1 MALLDRLKKI
11 DGLVVRSFV
20 GPYLLSFFIAQFVL
34 VMQFLWKYIDDI
46 LGKGFSVIDLLELIT
61 YFGVTQISMAL
72 PIAILLSSVMVFGN
86 MSERYELSSMKSAG
100 VSLIRVMRPAIV
112 LALLTAI
119 LSLFASNY
127 LKPQANFQFQ
137 KRLRIMKSQKPS
149 LAMEAKI
156 FNRDF
161 GGYSI
166 RVNEKTEEDDITD
179 VLIYDHTNNDK
190 SLVNLTKAEKGKMYN
205 SEDGNLFIM
214 ELENG
219 TSYREMKRERR
230 KDGKGKK
237 YPFMRTDF
245 KEWKKVFDMSEFDTD
260 DEDGIS
266 INRNKE
272 DMLNTFQLLSAI
284 DSVDQKKA
292 KLVASVVN
300 EQEEKKKM
308 MLQDYSS
315 SKSKYG
321 GKEGAKRL
329 KAEREKAKR
338 EKAKKDKAQQ
348 SIPKKQSTIR
358 KTTGQEVK
366 SKISKKDKTQAKTRT
381 TTIKKAEERGTIK
394 NMIEGQTIMPKKT
407 IRQALQKTVMQNQVD
422 TLSNYAHW
430 YETISDSDKNSL
442 PVKAVQSSSRR
453 KDLLRNATT
462 NIKSLSYTRNKYLL
476 RLNQQYS
483 FALICIVF
491 LFIGAPLGSIIRKG
505 GYGYPLLFAILFYML
520 FIISTIM
527 GEKLVRSGSMNPI
540 IAAWFSNML
549 VLPVAI
555 WLSIKALRD
564 SKFESNRVFTFIGNL
579 FTKPKRKQTVAD
591 SSI

>member
-1 MALLDRLKKI
+1 MALLDRLKKM
-11 DGLVVRSFV
+11 DGLVVRSFI

-61 YFGVTQISMAL
+61 YFGITQISMAL

-100 VSLIRVMRPAIV
+100 VSLIRVMRPAI
-112 LALLTAI
+112 I
-119 LSLFASNY
+119 LSLMTAVLSLIASNY
-127 LKPQANFQFQ
+127 LKPQANYQFQ

-166 RVNEKTEEDDITD
+166 RVNEKTEDEEITD
-179 VLIYDHTNNDK
+179 VLIYDHTSTDK
-190 SLVNLTKAEKGKMYN
+190 SLVNLTKAERGKMYN

-219 TSYREMKRERR
+219 TSYREMKRERK
-230 KDGKGKK
+230 KDKKGKK

-272 DMLNTFQLLSAI
+272 DMLNTFQLLNAI
-284 DSVDQKKA
+284 DSVDLKKA
-292 KLVASVVN
+292 KLITSVAN
-300 EQEEKKKM
+300 EQDEKMKMLTVDDNSRSRSKYSGKEGQKKKEEERKKSIEYEAKIRKMAEEKKGSNNKK
-308 MLQDYSS
+308 
-315 SKSKYG
+315 KSI
-321 GKEGAKRL
+321 KRL
-329 KAEREKAKR
+329 ISE
-338 EKAKKDKAQQ
+338 QN
-348 SIPKKQSTIR
+348 IMP
-358 KTTGQEVK
+358 
-366 SKISKKDKTQAKTRT
+366 SK
-381 TTIKKAEERGTIK
+381 TIKKA
-394 NMIEGQTIMPKKT
+394 
-407 IRQALQKTVMQNQVD
+407 LQRTVIQNQVD
-422 TLSNYAHW
+422 TLSNYSYW
-430 YETISDSDKNSL
+430 YETISKNDKNNL

-462 NIKSLSYTRNKYLL
+462 NITSLSYTRSKYLL

-520 FIISTIM
+520 FIITTIM
-527 GEKLVRSGSMNPI
+527 GEKLVKSRSMDPI
-540 IAAWFSNML
+540 IAAWLANML
-549 VLPVAI
+549 VIPVAI
-555 WLSIKALRD
+555 WLSIKALKD
-564 SKFESNRVFTFIGNL
+564 SKFEQNRVFIYIGNL
-579 FTKPKRKQTVAD
+579 LSKSREKNSGVKKNA
-591 SSI
+591 S

>member
-1 MALLDRLKKI
+1 MGLIDRLKKM

-46 LGKGFSVIDLLELIT
+46 LGKGFSVLDLLELIF
-61 YFGVTQISMAL
+61 YFGVTQVPMAL

-86 MSERYELSSMKSAG
+86 MSEQYELSSMKSAG

-112 LALLTAI
+112 LAILTAL
-119 LSLFASNY
+119 LSLVASNY

-166 RVNEKTEEDDITD
+166 RVNEKTEDEEITD
-179 VLIYDHTNNDK
+179 VLIYDHTSTDK
-190 SLVNLTKAEKGKMYN
+190 SLVNLTKAEGGRMYN

-237 YPFMRTDF
+237 YPFMRTEF

-260 DEDGIS
+260 DEDGMS

-272 DMLNTFQLLSAI
+272 DMLNTFQLLNAI

-292 KLVASVVN
+292 DLISSVVN
-300 EQEEKKKM
+300 EQEDRAKALSKDFSSSRSRTGTAEAQRKKDEQIKRDQAAAKSNEKK
-308 MLQDYSS
+308 SVII
-315 SKSKYG
+315 
-321 GKEGAKRL
+321 
-329 KAEREKAKR
+329 
-338 EKAKKDKAQQ
+338 KKK
-348 SIPKKQSTIR
+348 STITELINDQ
-358 KTTGQEVK
+358 K
-366 SKISKKDKTQAKTRT
+366 
-381 TTIKKAEERGTIK
+381 
-394 NMIEGQTIMPKKT
+394 IMPK
-407 IRQALQKTVMQNQVD
+407 TVIKKELVNTVKQNQLD
-422 TLSNYAHW
+422 TLSNYSHW
-430 YETISDSDKNSL
+430 YETISDNDKNNI

-462 NIKSLSYTRNKYLL
+462 NIKSLSYKRNKYIL

-540 IAAWFSNML
+540 IAAWFANLL
-549 VLPVAI
+549 VMPVAV
-555 WLSIKALRD
+555 WLTVKALRD
-564 SKFESNRVFTFIGNL
+564 SKFESNRLFTFIGNQFAKL
-579 FTKPKRKQTVAD
+579 KKKDNTIAAR
-591 SSI
+591 

>member
-1 MALLDRLKKI
+1 MGLLDRLKKI
-11 DGLVVRSFV
+11 DGLVVRSFI

-61 YFGVTQISMAL
+61 YFGITQISMAL

-100 VSLIRVMRPAIV
+100 VSLIRVMRPAI
-112 LALLTAI
+112 I
-119 LSLFASNY
+119 LSLMTAVLSLVASNY
-127 LKPQANFQFQ
+127 LKPQANYQFQ

-149 LAMEAKI
+149 LAMEAQI

-166 RVNEKTEEDDITD
+166 RVNEKTEEEEITD
-179 VLIYDHTNNDK
+179 VLIYDHTSTDK
-190 SLVNLTKAEKGKMYN
+190 SLVNLTKAQSGKMYN

-219 TSYREMKRERR
+219 TSYREMKRERK

-237 YPFMRTDF
+237 YPFMRTNF

-272 DMLNTFQLLSAI
+272 DMLNTFQLLNAI
-284 DSVDQKKA
+284 DSVDQKTA
-292 KLVASVVN
+292 TLIASVEDEQN
-300 EQEEKKKM
+300 ERMRMFQE
-308 MLQDYSS
+308 DHSS
-315 SKSKYG
+315 SKAKYG
-321 GKEGAKRL
+321 GKDGQKRKEEQRKKTLESEAKD
-329 KAEREKAKR
+329 
-338 EKAKKDKAQQ
+338 KAKKA
-348 SIPKKQSTIR
+348 STAKKKKTI
-358 KTTGQEVK
+358 
-366 SKISKKDKTQAKTRT
+366 KKLINEQKLMPTK
-381 TTIKKAEERGTIK
+381 TIKKALNR
-394 NMIEGQTIMPKKT
+394 
-407 IRQALQKTVMQNQVD
+407 AVVQNQVD
-422 TLSNYAHW
+422 TLSNYTYW
-430 YETISDSDKNSL
+430 YETISKKDKNSL

-527 GEKLVRSGSMNPI
+527 GEKLVRSGSMDPI
-540 IAAWFSNML
+540 IAAWFANML

-564 SKFESNRVFTFIGNL
+564 SKFESNRLFIFIGNYFAKL
-579 FTKPKRKQTVAD
+579 KKGNKIVKEVN
-591 SSI
+591 

>member
-1 MALLDRLKKI
+1 MALIDRLKKI

-100 VSLIRVMRPAIV
+100 VSLIRVMRPAII
-112 LALLTAI
+112 LAVLTAI

-166 RVNEKTEEDDITD
+166 RVNEKTEDEDITD

-300 EQEEKKKM
+300 EQDEKMKM
-308 MLQDYSS
+308 MEEDYSS
-315 SKSKYG
+315 SKAKYG

-329 KAEREKAKR
+329 ELERA
-338 EKAKKDKAQQ
+338 KAQKKKAQ
-348 SIPKKQSTIR
+348 KSIPKKNSIVR
-358 KTTGQEVK
+358 KTISQESKPKVNRKDRTERRIQATSAKKVK
-366 SKISKKDKTQAKTRT
+366 QAS
-381 TTIKKAEERGTIK
+381 TIKK
-394 NMIEGQTIMPKKT
+394 MIDAQTIMPKKT

-549 VLPVAI
+549 VLPVAV

-579 FTKPKRKQTVAD
+579 FTKSQEEKVTNSAT
-591 SSI
+591 

>member
-1 MALLDRLKKI
+1 M
-11 DGLVVRSFV
+11 DGLVVRSFI

-61 YFGVTQISMAL
+61 YFGITQISMAL

-100 VSLIRVMRPAIV
+100 VSLIRVMRPAI
-112 LALLTAI
+112 I
-119 LSLFASNY
+119 LSLMTAVLSLIASNY
-127 LKPQANFQFQ
+127 LKPQANYQFQ

-166 RVNEKTEEDDITD
+166 RVNEKTEDEEITD
-179 VLIYDHTNNDK
+179 VLIYDHTSTDK
-190 SLVNLTKAEKGKMYN
+190 SLVNLTKAERGKMYN

-219 TSYREMKRERR
+219 TSYREMKRERK
-230 KDGKGKK
+230 KDKKGKK

-272 DMLNTFQLLSAI
+272 DMLNTFQLLNAI
-284 DSVDQKKA
+284 DSVDLKKA
-292 KLVASVVN
+292 KLITSVAN
-300 EQEEKKKM
+300 EQDEKMKMLTVDDNSRSRSKYSGKEGQKKKEEERKKSIEYEAKIRKMAEEKKGSNNKK
-308 MLQDYSS
+308 
-315 SKSKYG
+315 KSI
-321 GKEGAKRL
+321 KRL
-329 KAEREKAKR
+329 ISE
-338 EKAKKDKAQQ
+338 QN
-348 SIPKKQSTIR
+348 IMP
-358 KTTGQEVK
+358 
-366 SKISKKDKTQAKTRT
+366 SK
-381 TTIKKAEERGTIK
+381 TIKKA
-394 NMIEGQTIMPKKT
+394 
-407 IRQALQKTVMQNQVD
+407 LQRTVIQNQVD
-422 TLSNYAHW
+422 TLSNYSYW
-430 YETISDSDKNSL
+430 YETISKNDKNNL

-462 NIKSLSYTRNKYLL
+462 NITSLSYTRSKYLL

-520 FIISTIM
+520 FIITTIM
-527 GEKLVRSGSMNPI
+527 GEKLVKSRSMDPI
-540 IAAWFSNML
+540 IAAWLANML
-549 VLPVAI
+549 VIPVAI
-555 WLSIKALRD
+555 WLSIKALKD
-564 SKFESNRVFTFIGNL
+564 SKFEQNRVFIYIGNL
-579 FTKPKRKQTVAD
+579 LSKSREKNSGVKKNA
-591 SSI
+591 S

>member
-1 MALLDRLKKI
+1 MALIDRLKKI
-11 DGLVVRSFV
+11 DGLVVRSFT
-20 GPYLLSFFIAQFVL
+20 GPYLLSFFVAQFVL

-46 LGKGFSVIDLLELIT
+46 LGKGFSVLDLLELIF
-61 YFGVTQISMAL
+61 YFGVTQIPMAL

-100 VSLIRVMRPAIV
+100 VSLIRIMRPGIV

-119 LSLFASNY
+119 LSLIASNY

-137 KRLRIMKSQKPS
+137 KRMRIMKSQKPS

-166 RVNEKTEEDDITD
+166 RVDEKTEEDEITD
-179 VLIYDHTNNDK
+179 VLIYDHTNTDK

-205 SEDGNLFIM
+205 TDDGNLFIM

-219 TSYREMKRERR
+219 TSYREMKRERK
-230 KDGKGKK
+230 KDGSGKK

-272 DMLNTFQLLSAI
+272 DMLNTFQLLNAI

-292 KLVASVVN
+292 KLIADVIN
-300 EQEEKKKM
+300 EQEDKVKLLEET
-308 MLQDYSS
+308 YNSA
-315 SKSKYG
+315 KSKYG
-321 GKEGAKRL
+321 GKEGAKIR
-329 KAEREKAKR
+329 KEKEARVKTNITKNKYKSR
-338 EKAKKDKAQQ
+338 SVE
-348 SIPKKQSTIR
+348 PKKST
-358 KTTGQEVK
+358 K
-366 SKISKKDKTQAKTRT
+366 SKVKKLISEQKKKLQPN
-381 TTIKKAEERGTIK
+381 KKK
-394 NMIEGQTIMPKKT
+394 GQKT
-407 IRQALQKTVMQNQVD
+407 IIQNQID

-430 YETISDSDKNSL
+430 YETVSPNDKNNL
-442 PVKAVQSSSRR
+442 PVKATQSSSRR
-453 KDLLRNATT
+453 KDLLRNSTT
-462 NIKSLSYTRNKYLL
+462 NIKSLSYVRNKYLL
-476 RLNQQYS
+476 RLNQPYS
-483 FALICIVF
+483 FAMICIVF

-520 FIISTIM
+520 FIITSIM
-527 GEKLVRSGSMNPI
+527 GEKLVRSGSMHPVL
-540 IAAWFSNML
+540 AAWFANLL
-549 VLPVAI
+549 VMPVAI
-555 WLSIKALRD
+555 WLTIKALRD
-564 SKFESNRVFTFIGNL
+564 SKFESNRLFTFIGNQ
-579 FTKPKRKQTVAD
+579 FTKLKKNG
-591 SSI
+591 SSVESAQ

>member
-1 MALLDRLKKI
+1 MALIDRLKKI

-61 YFGVTQISMAL
+61 YFGITQISMAL

-100 VSLIRVMRPAIV
+100 VSLIRIMRPGIILAIF
-112 LALLTAI
+112 TAI
-119 LSLFASNY
+119 LSLIASNY
-127 LKPQANFQFQ
+127 LKPQANYQFQ

-166 RVNEKTEEDDITD
+166 RVNEKSEEDDIKD
-179 VLIYDHTNNDK
+179 VLIYDHTSTDK
-190 SLVNLTKAEKGKMYN
+190 SLVNLTKAKEGKMYN

-272 DMLNTFQLLSAI
+272 DMLNTFQLLNAI

-292 KLVASVVN
+292 KLIAGIVN
-300 EQEEKKKM
+300 EDANRTKM
-308 MLQDYSS
+308 LKEQFGS
-315 SKSKYG
+315 SKSKNNSDRD
-321 GKEGAKRL
+321 AKNRQDQENKRNNIKSNSKYQDKL
-329 KAEREKAKR
+329 KKIAA
-338 EKAKKDKAQQ
+338 AKKKN
-348 SIPKKQSTIR
+348 
-358 KTTGQEVK
+358 
-366 SKISKKDKTQAKTRT
+366 
-381 TTIKKAEERGTIK
+381 TIKKVVNQQQVIPKNEIK
-394 NMIEGQTIMPKKT
+394 KVLNRAVVQDQI
-407 IRQALQKTVMQNQVD
+407 D
-422 TLSNYAHW
+422 TLSNYKHW
-430 YETISDSDKNSL
+430 YETISKNDKNNL

-453 KDLLRNATT
+453 KDMLRNATT
-462 NIKSLSYTRNKYLL
+462 NIKSLSHTRNKYLL

-527 GEKLVRSGSMNPI
+527 GEKLVRSGSMDPI

-549 VLPVAI
+549 VFPVAI
-555 WLSIKALRD
+555 WLTIKALRD
-564 SKFESNRVFTFIGNL
+564 SKFESSPIFTYVGSL
-579 FTKPKRKQTVAD
+579 FSKMIK
-591 SSI
+591 S

>member
-46 LGKGFSVIDLLELIT
+46 LGKGFSIIDLLELII

-86 MSERYELSSMKSAG
+86 MSERHELSSMKSAG

-112 LALLTAI
+112 LSLLTAI

-166 RVNEKTEEDDITD
+166 RVNEKTEDDEITD
-179 VLIYDHTNNDK
+179 VLIYDHTSSDK

-272 DMLNTFQLLSAI
+272 DMLNTFQLLNAI

-300 EQEEKKKM
+300 EQEEKKRM
-308 MLQDYSS
+308 MLEDYSY
-315 SKSKYG
+315 SKSRYG
-321 GKEGAKRL
+321 GKEGAKKL
-329 KAEREKAKR
+329 KAERERAKI
-338 EKAKKDKAQQ
+338 
-348 SIPKKQSTIR
+348 SIPKKKSTIR
-358 KTTGQEVK
+358 KTSSQEVK
-366 SKISKKDKTQAKTRT
+366 SKNIKKDKIERKAQTST
-381 TTIKKAEERGTIK
+381 TKKIKKRSAIK
-394 NMIEGQTIMPKKT
+394 KVITRQTKMPKKT
-407 IRQALQKTVMQNQVD
+407 IRSALKKTVMQNQVD
-422 TLSNYAHW
+422 TLSNYEYW
-430 YETISDSDKNSL
+430 YETISDSDRNSL

-462 NIKSLSYTRNKYLL
+462 NIKSLSYTRSKYLL

-483 FALICIVF
+483 FALICIIF

-527 GEKLVRSGSMNPI
+527 GEKLVRSGSMHPI
-540 IAAWFSNML
+540 MAAWFSNML

-564 SKFESNRVFTFIGNL
+564 SKFESNRVFSFIGNL
-579 FTKPKRKQTVAD
+579 FTKSKKKQSVID
-591 SSI
+591 SAN

>member
-1 MALLDRLKKI
+1 
-11 DGLVVRSFV
+11 
-20 GPYLLSFFIAQFVL
+20 
-34 VMQFLWKYIDDI
+34 
-46 LGKGFSVIDLLELIT
+46 
-61 YFGVTQISMAL
+61 
-72 PIAILLSSVMVFGN
+72 
-86 MSERYELSSMKSAG
+86 
-100 VSLIRVMRPAIV
+100 
-112 LALLTAI
+112 
-119 LSLFASNY
+119 
-127 LKPQANFQFQ
+127 
-137 KRLRIMKSQKPS
+137 
-149 LAMEAKI
+149 
-156 FNRDF
+156 
-161 GGYSI
+161 
-166 RVNEKTEEDDITD
+166 
-179 VLIYDHTNNDK
+179 
-190 SLVNLTKAEKGKMYN
+190 
-205 SEDGNLFIM
+205 
-214 ELENG
+214 
-219 TSYREMKRERR
+219 MKRERR

-300 EQEEKKKM
+300 EQEEKMKM
-308 MLQDYSS
+308 MKEDYSS

-321 GKEGAKRL
+321 GKDGAKKL
-329 KAEREKAKR
+329 KAQRKKAKTSIS
-338 EKAKKDKAQQ
+338 KSKSTTKKVADQKKQSKKNKKDK
-348 SIPKKQSTIR
+348 IINTKKVSNTKPIAAIQ
-358 KTTGQEVK
+358 
-366 SKISKKDKTQAKTRT
+366 SKKKG
-381 TTIKKAEERGTIK
+381 TIKKLV
-394 NMIEGQTIMPKKT
+394 EGQRVMPKKT
-407 IRQALQKTVMQNQVD
+407 IRQALKKTVMQDQVD
-422 TLSNYAHW
+422 TLSNYEHW
-430 YETISDSDKNSL
+430 YETISDSDKNNL

-549 VLPVAI
+549 VFPVAI

-564 SKFESNRVFTFIGNL
+564 SKFESNRVFKYIGNL
-579 FTKPKRKQTVAD
+579 FTKPKKEQSVID
-591 SSI
+591 SAN

>member
-1 MALLDRLKKI
+1 MALLDRLKKM
-11 DGLVVRSFV
+11 DGLVVRSFI

-61 YFGVTQISMAL
+61 YFGITQISMAL

-100 VSLIRVMRPAIV
+100 VSLIRVMRPAI
-112 LALLTAI
+112 I
-119 LSLFASNY
+119 LSLMTAVLSLIASNY
-127 LKPQANFQFQ
+127 LKPQANYQFQ

-166 RVNEKTEEDDITD
+166 RVNEKTEDEEITD
-179 VLIYDHTNNDK
+179 VLIYDHTSTDK
-190 SLVNLTKAEKGKMYN
+190 SLVNLTKAERGKMYN

-219 TSYREMKRERR
+219 TSYREMKRERK
-230 KDGKGKK
+230 KDKKGKK

-272 DMLNTFQLLSAI
+272 DMLNTFQLLNAI
-284 DSVDQKKA
+284 DSVDLKKA
-292 KLVASVVN
+292 KLITSVAN
-300 EQEEKKKM
+300 EQDEKMKMLTVDDNSRSRSKYSGKEGQKKKEEERKKSIEYEAKIRKMAEEKKGSNNKKKSIKRLISEQNIM
-308 MLQDYSS
+308 P
-315 SKSKYG
+315 SKS
-321 GKEGAKRL
+321 
-329 KAEREKAKR
+329 
-338 EKAKKDKAQQ
+338 
-348 SIPKKQSTIR
+348 
-358 KTTGQEVK
+358 
-366 SKISKKDKTQAKTRT
+366 
-381 TTIKKAEERGTIK
+381 IKKA
-394 NMIEGQTIMPKKT
+394 
-407 IRQALQKTVMQNQVD
+407 LQRTVIQNQVD
-422 TLSNYAHW
+422 TLSNYSYW
-430 YETISDSDKNSL
+430 YETISKNDKNNL

-462 NIKSLSYTRNKYLL
+462 NITSLSYTRSKYLL

-520 FIISTIM
+520 FIITTIM
-527 GEKLVRSGSMNPI
+527 GEKLVKSRSMDPI
-540 IAAWFSNML
+540 IAAWLANML
-549 VLPVAI
+549 VIPVAI
-555 WLSIKALRD
+555 WLSIKALKD
-564 SKFESNRVFTFIGNL
+564 SKFEQNRVFIYIGNL
-579 FTKPKRKQTVAD
+579 LSKSREKNSGVKKNA
-591 SSI
+591 S

>member
-46 LGKGFSVIDLLELIT
+46 LGKGFSIIDLLELIT
-61 YFGVTQISMAL
+61 YFGITQISMAL

-100 VSLIRVMRPAIV
+100 VSLIRVMRPAIT
-112 LALLTAI
+112 LSILTAI

-166 RVNEKTEEDDITD
+166 RVNEKSEDDEIKD
-179 VLIYDHTNNDK
+179 VLIYDHTSNDK

-230 KDGKGKK
+230 KGGKGKK

-245 KEWKKVFDMSEFDTD
+245 NEWKKVFDMSEFDTD

-272 DMLNTFQLLSAI
+272 DMLNTFQLLNAI

-300 EQEEKKKM
+300 EQEERKR
-308 MLQDYSS
+308 MLLEDYSS

-321 GKEGAKRL
+321 GKEGARKLR
-329 KAEREKAKR
+329 ADR
-338 EKAKKDKAQQ
+338 EKAKK
-348 SIPKKQSTIR
+348 SIPKK
-358 KTTGQEVK
+358 
-366 SKISKKDKTQAKTRT
+366 KTQQKNK
-381 TTIKKAEERGTIK
+381 TIKKTEPKSNKTKSIATQKVKNEGAIK
-394 NMIEGQTIMPKKT
+394 KIIEGQTIMPKKT
-407 IRQALQKTVMQNQVD
+407 IRKALKKTVIQNQVD

-430 YETISDSDKNSL
+430 YETISDNDKNSL

-462 NIKSLSYTRNKYLL
+462 NIKTLSYTRNKYLL

-483 FALICIVF
+483 FALICIIF

-564 SKFESNRVFTFIGNL
+564 SKFESNRVFRFIGNL
-579 FTKPKRKQTVAD
+579 FSKSKEEKKVIETVK
-591 SSI
+591 

>member
-1 MALLDRLKKI
+1 
-11 DGLVVRSFV
+11 
-20 GPYLLSFFIAQFVL
+20 
-34 VMQFLWKYIDDI
+34 
-46 LGKGFSVIDLLELIT
+46 
-61 YFGVTQISMAL
+61 
-72 PIAILLSSVMVFGN
+72 
-86 MSERYELSSMKSAG
+86 
-100 VSLIRVMRPAIV
+100 
-112 LALLTAI
+112 
-119 LSLFASNY
+119 
-127 LKPQANFQFQ
+127 
-137 KRLRIMKSQKPS
+137 MKSQKPS

-166 RVNEKTEEDDITD
+166 RVNEKTEDEDITD

-300 EQEEKKKM
+300 EQDEKMKM
-308 MLQDYSS
+308 MEEDYSS
-315 SKSKYG
+315 SKAKYG

-329 KAEREKAKR
+329 ELERA
-338 EKAKKDKAQQ
+338 KAQKKKAQ
-348 SIPKKQSTIR
+348 KSIPKKNSIVR
-358 KTTGQEVK
+358 KTISQESKPKVNRKDRTERRIQATSAKKVK
-366 SKISKKDKTQAKTRT
+366 QAS
-381 TTIKKAEERGTIK
+381 TIKK
-394 NMIEGQTIMPKKT
+394 MIDAQTIMPKKT

-549 VLPVAI
+549 VLPVAV

-564 SKFESNRVFTFIGNL
+564 SKFESNRVFIGNL
-579 FTKPKRKQTVAD
+579 FTKSQEEKVTNSAT
-591 SSI
+591 

>member
-1 MALLDRLKKI
+1 MALLDRFKKI

-46 LGKGFSVIDLLELIT
+46 LGKGFSIIDLLELIT
-61 YFGVTQISMAL
+61 YFGITQISMAL

-100 VSLIRVMRPAIV
+100 VSLIRVMRPAIT
-112 LALLTAI
+112 LSILTAI

-166 RVNEKTEEDDITD
+166 RVNEKSEDDEIKD
-179 VLIYDHTNNDK
+179 VLIYDHTSNDK

-272 DMLNTFQLLSAI
+272 DMLNTFQLLNAI

-300 EQEEKKKM
+300 EQAEKKKM
-308 MLQDYSS
+308 MLEDYSS

-321 GKEGAKRL
+321 GKEGAKKLR
-329 KAEREKAKR
+329 AEREKAK
-338 EKAKKDKAQQ
+338 K
-348 SIPKKQSTIR
+348 SIPKK
-358 KTTGQEVK
+358 
-366 SKISKKDKTQAKTRT
+366 KTQPKNKTKNK
-381 TTIKKAEERGTIK
+381 TIKKTEPKNKKAKSVAAQNIK
-394 NMIEGQTIMPKKT
+394 KKGAIKKLIEGQTIMPKKT
-407 IRQALQKTVMQNQVD
+407 IRQALKKTVIQNQVD

-430 YETISDSDKNSL
+430 YETISDSDKNNL

-483 FALICIVF
+483 FALICIIF

-564 SKFESNRVFTFIGNL
+564 SKFESNRVFRFIGNL
-579 FTKPKRKQTVAD
+579 FAKPKKDKVIE
-591 SSI
+591 SIK